1 MANKLYCKF
10 KLKFKSIKKPLI
22 KGPKAEP
29 TTITP
34 AAKDFIRPREE
45 VPKHS
50 AQKALGIMLFEPAVI
65 AKKINPIEKPTK
77 VSQTESI

>member
-1 MANKLYCKF
+1 MKQ
-10 KLKFKSIKKPLI
+10 LI

-34 AAKDFIRPREE
+34 AAKAFILPREA

-50 AQKALGIMLFEPAVI
+50 AQKAFGIMLFEPAVI
-65 AKKINPIEKPTK
+65 AKQINPIEKPTK
-77 VSQTESI
+77 VSQTENI